1 MRSCHACV
9 SSCKSSW
16 CVQGLGD
23 VLVCVC
29 ACDVMMTTI
38 SFCPKEV
45 KIDAVTA
52 RGSGWLVDFPS
63 PPSPNNPHLDL
74 DLDLSS
80 PSHLQLTLSSSPL
93 IYSEID

>member
-1 MRSCHACV
+1 MNLLCMCLYV
-9 SSCKSSW
+9 F
-16 CVQGLGD
+16 
-23 VLVCVC
+23 VC
-29 ACDVMMTTI
+29 ACDVMTTI

-80 PSHLQLTLSSSPL
+80 PSHLQFKPSSSPL
-93 IYSEID
+93 VTHIIGDRLIGQLQLVSSIV